1 MVLTVEEMKMFLLKL
16 RKVLGKLT
24 DLLIKGRQAGL
35 WTEKNNVSVPKENPF
50 KK

>member
-1 MVLTVEEMKMFLLKL
+1 MSVFSALGKL

-35 WTEKNNVSVPKENPF
+35 WDKGQGPDFPKR
-50 KK
+50 

>member
-1 MVLTVEEMKMFLLKL
+1 MNVFKALGGI

-35 WTEKNNVSVPKENPF
+35 WDKGQGPDFPKR
-50 KK
+50 